1 MNEPA
6 PMLAI
11 DDDELRSLLRGALAV
26 RFGRDREVRQLT
38 RRPWDYYSSFTIEA
52 LEVALSDGSSLSLL
66 AKDLGKAGRLKSG
79 SHLKPEFLYDPMRE
93 IEMYQ
98 SVLAEGESGAPDFF
112 GSVVDPAAGR
122 YLLLLERVNGLPIWQ
137 FAEMEIWRAAAQW
150 LARFHQRHAR
160 MADASVSRHLI
171 RYDRDYYSTW
181 PRRALQFLRKNSAVS
196 AGAVGIMDA
205 LAEAYS
211 RVVDRLISFPVQ
223 LIHGEL
229 VASNILVQQENGNTR
244 LRIVDW
250 EMAGIGPPLM
260 DLADLTGGNWTPEQ
274 KQCIADAYREALPPA
289 DRLSPTDFDDALN
302 WCRLHKAVQWLGWAP
317 CWTPPKEH
325 AQDWLVEARR
335 LAETL
340 GVI

>member
-6 PMLAI
+6 PMLSI
-11 DDDELRSLLRGALAV
+11 DDDELRSLLRSALAV
-26 RFGRDREVRQLT
+26 RLGRDRGIRQLT
-38 RRPWDYYSSFTIEA
+38 RQPWDYYSSFTIEA
-52 LEVALSDGSSLSLL
+52 LEVTLSDGTSLSLL

-98 SVLAEGESGAPDFF
+98 SVLADGESGAPDFF
-112 GSVVDPAAGR
+112 GAVVDPVAGR
-122 YLLLLERVNGLPIWQ
+122 YLLFLERVNGLPIWQ
-137 FAEMEIWRAAAQW
+137 FGEMEIWRTAAQW
-150 LARFHQRHAR
+150 LARFHQRHAGP
-160 MADASVSRHLI
+160 AGAAVSRHLI
-171 RYDRDYYSTW
+171 QYDRGYYLTW
-181 PRRALQFLRKNSAVS
+181 PRRASQFLRKNPAVS
-196 AGAVGIMDA
+196 AGAVAFIDA

-211 RVVDRLISFPVQ
+211 RVVDRLMSLPVH
-223 LIHGEL
+223 LIHGEW
-229 VASNILVQQENGNTR
+229 VASNILVQQENGNIR

-260 DLADLTGGNWTPEQ
+260 DLADLTGGNWTAEQ
-274 KQCIADAYREALPPA
+274 KQGIADAYREAFPPA
-289 DRLSPTDFDDALN
+289 DRLPPTDFDDALN

-317 CWTPPKEH
+317 SWTPPKEH